1 MRTKLELWII
11 IHKYIDKELYP
22 YIIDGILSLKEENL
36 ISPKE
41 LDSISIEL
49 RNLRSLNLSNV
60 YKYNCYKEFIEKRIF
75 FHLERYVINF
85 FGFLYFFILLLGI
98 YLISEAEI
106 NYFFLPG
113 LLVLLLSFL
122 GMIYSKK
129 LTNLII
135 RQWKIY

>member
-11 IHKYIDKELYP
+11 IHKYIDEYYFLGSLHRIMIYLSVDNIITYPEKDALLKELKNEYT
-22 YIIDGILSLKEENL
+22 ENY
-36 ISPKE
+36 
-41 LDSISIEL
+41 
-49 RNLRSLNLSNV
+49 SNI
-60 YKYNCYKEFIEKRIF
+60 KQKNFIKRKIF
-75 FHLERYVINF
+75 FHLERYIINF
-85 FGFLYFFILLLGI
+85 FGCLYFFILLLEI

-113 LLVLLLSFL
+113 LLILLISFL

>member
-11 IHKYIDKELYP
+11 IHKYIDEYYFLGSLHRIMIYLSVDNIITYPEKDALLKELKNEYT
-22 YIIDGILSLKEENL
+22 ENY
-36 ISPKE
+36 
-41 LDSISIEL
+41 
-49 RNLRSLNLSNV
+49 SNI
-60 YKYNCYKEFIEKRIF
+60 KQKNFIKRKIF
-75 FHLERYVINF
+75 FHLERDIINF
-85 FGFLYFFILLLGI
+85 FGCLYFFILLLEI

-113 LLVLLLSFL
+113 LFILLISFL

-135 RQWKIY
+135 KQWKIY

>member
-11 IHKYIDKELYP
+11 IHKYIEEYYFLDSLHRIMIYLSVDNIITYPKKDALLKELKNE
-22 YIIDGILSLKEENL
+22 YIENY
-36 ISPKE
+36 
-41 LDSISIEL
+41 
-49 RNLRSLNLSNV
+49 SNI
-60 YKYNCYKEFIEKRIF
+60 KQKNFIKRKIF

-98 YLISEAEI
+98 YLNSETEI
-106 NYFFLPG
+106 DYFFIPG
-113 LLVLLLSFL
+113 LFILLVSFL

>member
-11 IHKYIDKELYP
+11 IHKYIDEYYFLGSLHRIMIYLSVDNIITYPEKDALLKELKNEYT
-22 YIIDGILSLKEENL
+22 ENY
-36 ISPKE
+36 
-41 LDSISIEL
+41 
-49 RNLRSLNLSNV
+49 SNI
-60 YKYNCYKEFIEKRIF
+60 KQKNFIKRKIF
-75 FHLERYVINF
+75 FHLERYIINF
-85 FGFLYFFILLLGI
+85 FGCLYFFILLLEI

-113 LLVLLLSFL
+113 LFILLVSFL

>member
-1 MRTKLELWII
+1 MRTKLELWTI
-11 IHKYIDKELYP
+11 IHKYIDEYYFLGSLHRIMIYLSVDNIITYPEKDALLKELKNEYT
-22 YIIDGILSLKEENL
+22 ENY
-36 ISPKE
+36 
-41 LDSISIEL
+41 
-49 RNLRSLNLSNV
+49 SNI
-60 YKYNCYKEFIEKRIF
+60 KQKNFIKRKIF
-75 FHLERYVINF
+75 FHLERYIINF
-85 FGFLYFFILLLGI
+85 FGCLYFFILLLEI

-113 LLVLLLSFL
+113 LLISFL